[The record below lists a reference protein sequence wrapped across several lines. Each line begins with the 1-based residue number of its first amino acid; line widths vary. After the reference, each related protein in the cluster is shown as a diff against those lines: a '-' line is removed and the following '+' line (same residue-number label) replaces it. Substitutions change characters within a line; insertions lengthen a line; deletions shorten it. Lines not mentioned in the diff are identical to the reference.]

1 MSKPRKQFLISFS
14 GIDGAGKSTQIAR
27 LQQALQQA
35 GYRHELITFWD
46 DVVALKGLRED
57 VGYKVFKGD
66 RGVGSPEQPIR
77 RRDKDVQSPLV
88 TAARMVFYFL
98 DTLSLRRAVRAV
110 SVGNSGAAADVVVF
124 DRYIYDELANLPLN
138 RIWARLYIA
147 LLLHLTPK
155 PDAAFVLDADPD
167 AAFRRKPEYSL
178 EFLHVN
184 RKAYIDLAD
193 AAGISVIAAGPVELV
208 HGTILDFIQQ
218 KRNALPP
225 GEQVAGLDVD
235 PLKFGGSRS
244 PKSTSR

>member
-1 MSKPRKQFLISFS
+1 MSRPRKQFLISFS

-27 LQQALQQA
+27 LQQALQRA
-35 GYRHELITFWD
+35 GYGHKLITFWD
-46 DVVALKGLRED
+46 DVVALKNLREG

-66 RGVGSPEQPIR
+66 RGVGSPDQPIR

-110 SVGNSGAAADVVVF
+110 SRENSCAGRDVVIF

-138 RIWARLYIA
+138 RFWSRLYIA

-184 RKAYIDLAD
+184 RKAYLDLAD
-193 AAGISVIAAGPVELV
+193 TAGMTVIPLGPVELV
-208 HGTILDFIQQ
+208 HGKILAYVQQ
-218 KRNALPP
+218 KRKALPP
-225 GEQVAGLDVD
+225 GEQAAGLDAD
-235 PLKFGGSRS
+235 PSDFGAIR
-244 PKSTSR
+244 PWKSTSR